1 MLGSMISSHGGSGY
15 PGQNISVVSLSFIG
29 LAMMFAG
36 LPAVDGEAAPQRLH
50 FAQMT
55 IRRSIIVRVP
65 LHPETVQHAPQTEWI
80 EKGGERCISIDDLA
94 GAEISSASSIDL
106 VYRGGTRWRVKLREE
121 CPALGYYQGF
131 YLRPGADRQLCVK
144 RDVIHPRSGG
154 ECEISALKRLKA
166 KRIKDR

>member
-1 MLGSMISSHGGSGY
+1 
-15 PGQNISVVSLSFIG
+15 
-29 LAMMFAG
+29 MFAG
-36 LPAVDGEAAPQRLH
+36 LPAIDGEAAPPRLQ

-55 IRRSIIVRVP
+55 IRRSIIMRVP
-65 LHPETVQHAPQTEWI
+65 LHPERPVPRPPQTEWI

-94 GAEISSASSIDL
+94 GAEISSSSSIDL